1 MKLLAN
7 HSSRRPPVRLTT
19 VRAFTLTE
27 MMITM
32 AVFALVV
39 IAMVSL
45 QIFGFKINSLTQNK
59 LRSTKDSLNALD
71 QIRNQIRGATNE
83 VMIGSFNTS
92 NNKFTPIANNSPAVG
107 SAVLITNNTANFVV
121 FFVNTNAVG
130 TSAFT
135 TNTFTLCEY
144 GANNPA
150 VVNGQLTTLAHS
162 LVNLQPFQAEDYK
175 GNTILVGSSGHYTI
189 KMTLQFSNLVYSIP
203 TPTYDTYRLESR
215 ATPREQ
221 FDSN

>member
-1 MKLLAN
+1 MKFLAN
-7 HSSRRPPVRLTT
+7 HSSRRSPVWMTT
-19 VRAFTLTE
+19 IRAFTLTE
-27 MMITM
+27 MMVTLAI
-32 AVFALVV
+32 FSLVV

-59 LRSTKDSLNALD
+59 LSSTKDSLKALD

-83 VMIGSFNTS
+83 VLIGSFNTS
-92 NNKFTPIANNSPAVG
+92 NNKFTPIANNSSAVG
-107 SAVLITNNTANFVV
+107 SAVLITNNTANCVV

-144 GANNPA
+144 GTNNPA

-162 LVNLQPFQAEDYK
+162 LVNLQPFQEEDYK
-175 GNTILVGSSGHYTI
+175 GNTVVVGNSGHYTV
-189 KMTLQFSNLVYSIP
+189 KMTLQFSNWLYSMP
-203 TPTYDTYRLESR
+203 SSNYDTYRLETR
-215 ATPREQ
+215 ATPRAQ
-221 FDSN
+221 FDAN